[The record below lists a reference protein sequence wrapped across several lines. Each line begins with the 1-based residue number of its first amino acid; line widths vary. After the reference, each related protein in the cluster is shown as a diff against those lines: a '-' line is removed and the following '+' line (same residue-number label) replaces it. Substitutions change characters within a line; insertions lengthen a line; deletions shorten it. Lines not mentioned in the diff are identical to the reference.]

1 VSTRESREE
10 LFRALREGPAILFL
24 GQQVLSAEGQTDHFL
39 RALAQRMH
47 RPEAENYSDLFKA
60 VEGPF
65 QEGLPAAMREVSRL
79 TVPPPWLV
87 EIAKV
92 PWNAVFTSAF
102 HEVIERALR
111 SELRRVTPL
120 LSDAYWPE
128 DPLNRRDLHVFKLFG
143 CVTGS
148 GRSELPPLDDN
159 ERLRREGTAAK
170 MLEHLPSLV
179 TPRGL
184 LILEAY
190 GVDDWLEFFVLAS
203 HIARLAP
210 GQAHWFGVSE
220 QPADRRA
227 RLLSKEGRLVL
238 HEEPFFEWARVGL
251 EQGVLTAPEVE
262 EGWADGVWLTTR
274 SGKRRSF
281 SLHDWRR
288 RTQGLPVLHDGATA
302 SQPPFDSDDD
312 RYLAFRQF
320 LYDSGIHPPRWE
332 DHDRG
337 FPFVRKEV
345 LELQKR
351 VFEALED
358 SGLKPDPL
366 LLCGQSGS
374 GKTIALAHLAF
385 QARKRHWPVIHLHP
399 QYTRLNFDMLS
410 DVCEDLEKVESQNVL
425 IVWDVLNVPGEYA
438 ALAQFLAGRGRKAL
452 VVGSAYKGDD
462 RFESVVLPNALDE
475 EEVRAFAEH
484 LRKIDERLV
493 PPPDQKIDR
502 NFFALL
508 YRLLPPTRATLEHGL
523 RREWDVV
530 LRHLQEAPAP
540 TQSEAR
546 DRKGWLWEAID
557 RTNPGWEPLRSA
569 ADKPSA
575 GPPPAGADARAHMAR
590 LLLVPGRFGVDLP
603 IDLALRAAR
612 NAGVDGF
619 DVLRSESFE
628 SLGMF
633 SWDKDPQDNPILQ
646 IRSPLEAGIICDA
659 DFVIGDQETDILR
672 QLVTAVRLGDWERP
686 NAEADFLTRLFDRI
700 EPDGEFGYRFLN
712 RLPALIGVL
721 AELRAS
727 NGNRVPPSLALREAN
742 LRRKWLY
749 RLTDALEHDK
759 PLPEGQDP
767 LELFR
772 TGRELLIQSEAAVE
786 RSHSRN
792 RLVRVRSQLLN
803 ELGSLYGGA
812 QQFYGQLLRHEE
824 RGTERSRWEAAL
836 ADSYAEA
843 IQACR
848 QASAIDPWN
857 AHPADVR
864 YWVARDRLR
873 VQEGGLS
880 PTGRGELLAEMCDAL
895 EEETWMLQPTKLR
908 ERQYDL
914 GKLLGDPEL
923 SRSAIEALHAEGS
936 LTGHYLIACD
946 KVYDSGHQ
954 FRNRSSLQEALAY
967 VEGVPGALDDLRI
980 LRLYLGVWWRV
991 YGEPRL
997 FDRDRERSRVALTRQ
1012 QWRHLARHLE
1022 RRLSFPEEEGNV
1034 RSRFLLAWA
1043 LFQSDEY
1050 QKSEDQ
1056 FNELERLPRG
1066 GIDWAVRRAVW
1077 CDDRGEPVPCRGTI
1091 RQLFQGAE
1099 RGRVYCPEVG
1109 LRIPFDVQG
1118 FKAQELRVNA
1128 PLKDFYIAFNFR
1140 GPIADPVRAYR

>member
-1 VSTRESREE
+1 M
-10 LFRALREGPAILFL
+10 
-24 GQQVLSAEGQTDHFL
+24 LSAEGQTDHFL

-47 RPEAENYSDLFKA
+47 RPESENYSELLQG

-65 QEGLPAAMREVSRL
+65 REGLPAAMREVSRL

-102 HEVIERALR
+102 HEVIERALQ
-111 SELRRVTPL
+111 SELRRVSPL
-120 LSDAYWPE
+120 LSDAYWPN
-128 DPLNRRDLHVFKLFG
+128 DPLNRRDLHVIKLFG
-143 CVTGS
+143 CVTG
-148 GRSELPPLDDN
+148 GGHSELPPLDDN
-159 ERLRREGTAAK
+159 ERLRREGTATK

-190 GVDDWLEFFVLAS
+190 GADDWLEFATLAP

-210 GQAHWFGVSE
+210 GQAHWFGVGE
-220 QPADRRA
+220 PPAGHRA
-227 RLLSKEGRLVL
+227 RVLIQQGRLVL
-238 HEEPFFEWARVGL
+238 HAEPFVEWVRVGL
-251 EQGVLTAPEVE
+251 EQGVLTAPEIE
-262 EGWADGVWLTTR
+262 AGWADGVRLTTR
-274 SGKRRSF
+274 SGKRRTF
-281 SLHDWRR
+281 SLHDWRQ

-302 SQPPFDSDDD
+302 SQPPFDSEDD

-320 LYDSGIHPPRWE
+320 LYDSGTHPPRWE

-337 FPFVRKEV
+337 FPFVRNEAR
-345 LELQKR
+345 ELQKR

-374 GKTIALAHLAF
+374 GKTVALAHLAF
-385 QARKRHWPVIHLHP
+385 QAHKRRWPVIHLHP
-399 QYTRLNFDMLS
+399 QYTRLNFDVLS
-410 DVCEDLEKVESQNVL
+410 DVCEDLEKLESQNVL
-425 IVWDVLNVPGEYA
+425 VVWDALNDPGEYA
-438 ALAQFLAGRGRKAL
+438 ALAQYLAGRGRKAL

-462 RFESVVLPNALDE
+462 RSEAVLLPGVLDE
-475 EEVRAFAEH
+475 EEGRAFAEH

-493 PPPDQKIDR
+493 PLPDQKIDR

-508 YRLLPPTRATLEHGL
+508 YGRLPPTRAKLEQGI

-540 TQSEAR
+540 TQPSRSRAS
-546 DRKGWLWEAID
+546 GWVWAAID
-557 RTNPGWEPLRSA
+557 RTHPGWKPLRSA
-569 ADKPSA
+569 AGKPSVGA
-575 GPPPAGADARAHMAR
+575 PPAGAEARVHMAR
-590 LLLVPGRFGVDLP
+590 LLLVPGRFGVGLP

-619 DVLRSESFE
+619 EVLRSESFE
-628 SLGMF
+628 NLGVF
-633 SWDKDPQDNPILQ
+633 FWEEDSQGNPILRV
-646 IRSPLEAGIICDA
+646 RSALEAGIICDA

-686 NAEADFLTRLFDRI
+686 NAETDFLTRLFDKI
-700 EPDGEFGYRFLN
+700 EPEGEFGFRFLN
-712 RLPALIGVL
+712 RLPALVGML
-721 AELRAS
+721 AELRTS
-727 NGNRVPPSLALREAN
+727 YGNRVYPSLALREAN

-749 RLTDALEHDK
+749 RLTDALERDQ

-772 TGRELLIQSEAAVE
+772 AGRELLIQAEAAAE
-786 RSHSRN
+786 RSQSRN
-792 RLVRVRSQLLN
+792 RLVRIRSQLLN

-812 QQFYGQLLRHEE
+812 QQFYGQLLRHQE
-824 RGTERSRWEAAL
+824 RSTERPSWEAAL

-843 IQACR
+843 IEACR
-848 QASAIDPWN
+848 QASAIDPRN

-864 YWVARDRLR
+864 YWVSRDRLR
-873 VQEGGLS
+873 IQEGGLS
-880 PTGRGELLAEMCDAL
+880 PTGKGELLAEMCDAL
-895 EEETWMLQPTKLR
+895 EEETWVFQPTKLR
-908 ERQYDL
+908 ERQYEL
-914 GKLLGDPEL
+914 GKLLGDSAL

-946 KVYDSGHQ
+946 QVYDSQHQ
-954 FRNRSSLQEALAY
+954 LRDRSSLERALAY
-967 VEGVPGALDDLRI
+967 LEGVPGALDDLRI

-991 YGEPRL
+991 HGEPRL
-997 FDRDRERSRVALTRQ
+997 FDRDRERSRVALTGE
-1012 QWRHLARHLE
+1012 QWRHLARHLK
-1022 RRLSFPEEEGNV
+1022 RRLSFPEEEGNG
-1034 RSRFLLAWA
+1034 RSKFLLAWA
-1043 LFQSDEY
+1043 LFQSGEY

-1066 GIDWAVRRAVW
+1066 GTDWAVRRAVW
-1077 CDDRGEPVPCRGTI
+1077 CDDHGEPVPCRGTI
-1091 RQLFQGAE
+1091 RQLFHGDE
-1099 RGRVYCPEVG
+1099 RGRVYCTDVG
-1109 LRIPFDVQG
+1109 LRIPFDVRG
-1118 FKAQELRVNA
+1118 FKSQDLRINA
-1128 PLKDFYIAFNFR
+1128 PLTDFYIAFNFR
-1140 GPIADPVRAYR
+1140 GPIADPARAYR